1 MTTNHNL
8 SVSDLLDLLEQEDPT
23 TRKKGRGRRTKEDSE
38 WVRRHSITA
47 AQDVVG
53 EWWVDPTL
61 EKIVLIYE
69 RISSFKTDS
78 DTFERQ
84 NNNICK
90 MAQSMGLDITNAIR
104 FQDEESAFH
113 NVHRPGWHKLVSFV
127 QRFEG
132 HNQIIILTSEGTRLV
147 RNREVAHRSFGILR
161 RKKAQVLMSDM
172 PSFDLQSGNFDMM
185 LSVLIEM
192 WQGEAAATSFRTK
205 GGMVIRKNRGEYC
218 GGGIPFGMIT
228 EKRQNIRGMKSYLT
242 INLEPAGDFPA
253 RITMDGKVV
262 DNPFSTEA
270 DLVREIYRRY
280 AAGDPVSGVT
290 SWLNS
295 NLFPN
300 PSREGIW
307 SLQVVTSL
315 LKNPHY
321 TGRVVHKKQVV
332 TDDEG
337 NDLIVNPAIIDDE
350 VFFTVQSLLSAGSQ
364 KHVRQNR
371 YQLSGLLKC
380 SQCGKSLVGRP
391 HRKTERMY
399 TCNQH
404 YIKNPNCP
412 LPNLISASS
421 IEGFVYDLL
430 VGLAESNPQFLED
443 LGKPQDVVDKNAGL
457 RAQLEAELK
466 TIEENLAAETN
477 DRKIAGLKGE
487 RLFVTNQLKDI
498 AADVRAA
505 QVLSRVVFEGADQ
518 FKTLW
523 DSGDKYNLSLA
534 LSALID
540 SIIIEPSQMHPKM
553 NHHQLA
559 KLGWKANLYRVSIK
573 WANGVVMPMSDPES
587 AIKLV
592 TKEA

>member
-1 MTTNHNL
+1 MTTNNNK
-8 SVSDLLDLLEQEDPT
+8 SVSDLLDQLEQEDPT
-23 TRKKGRGRRTKEDSE
+23 LLQKGRGRRTKETTE

-53 EWWVDPTL
+53 EWWVDLTLPT
-61 EKIVLIYE
+61 VTMIYE
-69 RISSFKTDS
+69 RISSFKDDS

-84 NNNICK
+84 NNNIVK
-90 MAQSMGLDITNAIR
+90 MAEAMGLDLTNAIR

-161 RKKAQVLMSDM
+161 RKKVKVLMSDM

-205 GGMVIRKNRGEYC
+205 GGMVIRKNRGEFC
-218 GGGIPFGMIT
+218 GGGVPFGMTT

-242 INLEPAGDFPA
+242 INHEPASDFPA
-253 RITMDGKVV
+253 RIIMDGKSVA
-262 DNPFSTEA
+262 NPFTTEA
-270 DLVREIYRRY
+270 ALVKEIFRRY
-280 AAGDPVSGVT
+280 AAGDPLSGIT
-290 SWLNS
+290 SWLNA

-300 PSREGIW
+300 PSREGVWGI
-307 SLQVVTSL
+307 QVVTSL

-332 TDDEG
+332 KDDEG
-337 NDLIVNPAIIDDE
+337 NDLVVNPALVEDE
-350 VFFTVQSLLSAGSQ
+350 LFYTVQSLLSAGSVKQ
-364 KHVRQNR
+364 VRQNR

-399 TCNQH
+399 NCNQH
-404 YIKNPNCP
+404 HVKNPDCP
-412 LPNLISASS
+412 LPNLISSGG
-421 IEGFVYDLL
+421 IEDFVFAYL
-430 VGLAESNPQFLED
+430 VGLAETNPQVLEA

-466 TIEENLAAETN
+466 TIEEQLSSETN

-505 QVLSRVVFEGADQ
+505 QVLGRVVFEGADQ
-518 FKTLW
+518 FKAVW
-523 DSGDKYNLSLA
+523 DSGDKYHISMVLNG
-534 LSALID
+534 LID
-540 SIIIEPSQMHPKM
+540 SIIIEPAQMHPKM
-553 NHHQLA
+553 NHHQMA
-559 KLGWKANLYRVSIK
+559 KLGWTTNLHRVSIK

-587 AIKLV
+587 VINLV
-592 TKEA
+592 TKAA